1 MRALSLTAILSMAT
15 ALIASHADAAP
26 IPTIEAEVGP
36 VATVPITS
44 GSVSFDGVTVTGA
57 PAIGSATQEILQVNA
72 ATTISGVFNPLSI
85 MATEFNLSNPS
96 PMAQFT
102 AAISGILAPLTTVSW
117 SAYLDP
123 NNTPLGTGELIASG
137 SFSNPSSLTSLGFAE
152 PVSAGIRSLTGPF
165 ALTELL
171 SVSGPAGATVTF
183 NSSVTATAAQVAEPA
198 SLAVLGVG
206 LLGLGLITPV
216 TRGTRPIR

>member
-1 MRALSLTAILSMAT
+1 MRALSLAAILSMAT
-15 ALIASHADAAP
+15 ALVASHADAAP

-44 GSVSFDGVTVTGA
+44 GSVSFGGVTVTGA
-57 PAIGSATQEILQVNA
+57 PAIGSATQQILQVNA
-72 ATTISGVFNPLSI
+72 GTTLGGVFNPLSI

-137 SFSNPSSLTSLGFAE
+137 SFSNPSSQISLGFTD
-152 PVSAGIRSLTGPF
+152 PVAAGIRSLAGPF

-171 SVSGPAGATVTF
+171 SVSGPTGAQVTF
-183 NSSVTATAAQVAEPA
+183 NASIIATAAQVAEPG
-198 SLAVLGVG
+198 SLAVLGIG
-206 LLGLGLITPV
+206 LLGLGLITPA

>member
-1 MRALSLTAILSMAT
+1 
-15 ALIASHADAAP
+15 
-26 IPTIEAEVGP
+26 
-36 VATVPITS
+36 
-44 GSVSFDGVTVTGA
+44 
-57 PAIGSATQEILQVNA
+57 
-72 ATTISGVFNPLSI
+72 

-152 PVSAGIRSLTGPF
+152 PVAAGIRSLTGPF

-183 NSSVTATAAQVAEPA
+183 NSSVTATAAQVAEPG

-206 LLGLGLITPV
+206 LLGLGLITPA

>member
-1 MRALSLTAILSMAT
+1 MRALSFTAILSVTT
-15 ALIASHADAAP
+15 ALITTHAAASP

-36 VATVPITS
+36 IATVPITS
-44 GSVSFDGVTVTGA
+44 GSVSIDGVTVTGA
-57 PAIGSATQEILQVNA
+57 PAIGSATQEILQVNDS
-72 ATTISGVFNPLSI
+72 TTIGVFNPLSI
-85 MATEFNLSNPS
+85 TATEYNLSNPS

-137 SFSNPSSLTSLGFAE
+137 SFSNLSSLTSLGFAE
-152 PVSAGIRSLTGPF
+152 PVAAGTRSLMGPF

-171 SVSGPAGATVTF
+171 SISGPAGATVTF
-183 NSSVTATAAQVAEPA
+183 SSSVTATAAQVAEPA

>member
-1 MRALSLTAILSMAT
+1 MRALSLTAILSAAT
-15 ALIASHADAAP
+15 ALIASHANAAP

-36 VATVPITS
+36 IATVPITS
-44 GSVSFDGVTVTGA
+44 GSVSIDGVTVTGA
-57 PAIGSATQEILQVNA
+57 PAIGSATREILQVTDS
-72 ATTISGVFNPLSI
+72 TTIGAFNPLSI
-85 MATEFNLSNPS
+85 MATEYNLSNPS

-137 SFSNPSSLTSLGFAE
+137 SFSNLSSLTSLGFAE
-152 PVSAGIRSLTGPF
+152 PVAAGTRSLTGPF

-183 NSSVTATAAQVAEPA
+183 NSSVTATAAQVDEPA
-198 SLAVLGVG
+198 SLAVLGIG
-206 LLGLGLITPV
+206 LLGLGLITPA

>member
-1 MRALSLTAILSMAT
+1 MRALSLTAILSVAT
-15 ALIASHADAAP
+15 ALITTHANAAP
-26 IPTIEAEVGP
+26 IPAIEAEVGP
-36 VATVPITS
+36 IATVPITS
-44 GSVSFDGVTVTGA
+44 GSVSIDGVTVTGA
-57 PAIGSATQEILQVNA
+57 PAIGSATQEILQVNDS
-72 ATTISGVFNPLSI
+72 TTIGVFNPLSI
-85 MATEFNLSNPS
+85 MATEYNLSNPS

-171 SVSGPAGATVTF
+171 SVSGPAGAMVTF
-183 NSSVTATAAQVAEPA
+183 NASVTATAAQVAEPA
-198 SLAVLGVG
+198 SLALLGVG

>member
-1 MRALSLTAILSMAT
+1 MRTLSLAAILIAAT
-15 ALIASHADAAP
+15 ALVATHADAAP

-36 VATVPITS
+36 LATVPITS
-44 GSVSFDGVTVTGA
+44 GSVSIDGVTVVGA
-57 PAIGSATQEILQVNA
+57 PSIGSATQEILQVNDS
-72 ATTISGVFNPLSI
+72 TTIGGFNPLSI
-85 MATEFNLSNPS
+85 AATEFNLSNPS
-96 PMAQFT
+96 PLAQFT
-102 AAISGILAPLTTVSW
+102 AAISGILAPQTTVSW

-137 SFSNPSSLTSLGFAE
+137 SFSNLSTVTSLGFTE
-152 PVSAGIRSLTGPF
+152 PVAAGTRSLTGPF

-183 NSSVTATAAQVAEPA
+183 NSSITATAAQVAEPG
-198 SLAVLGVG
+198 SLAILGIS